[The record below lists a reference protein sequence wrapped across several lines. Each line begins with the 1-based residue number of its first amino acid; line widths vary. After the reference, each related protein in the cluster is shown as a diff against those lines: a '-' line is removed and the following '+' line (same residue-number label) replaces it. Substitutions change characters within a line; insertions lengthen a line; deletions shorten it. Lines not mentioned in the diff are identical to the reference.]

1 MSFFIIFALMLKE
14 ERHNIILE
22 ETSSNGSSSFQLLC
36 KKLAVS
42 EDTIRRDIRE
52 LDSRGLLKAVRGGA
66 VSVSRI
72 PHHYRERE
80 HTDIEQKKVIAKKA
94 LTLIKNKQ
102 VLFFDGGTSVLEL
115 AKILP
120 VDLNV
125 TIITNSFPVAN
136 ALEDHPLAEVIFL
149 GGRLNKMSFA
159 TFGHETL
166 KGISKFK
173 VDIYFFGICSISPD
187 SLSCKDLEDAELKLA
202 MMQHSVKTVGLCTFD
217 KLNSE
222 STYFITETKELDI
235 LITEKDDPSLHTKPF
250 TKLGIEIL

>member
-1 MSFFIIFALMLKE
+1 MLKE
-14 ERHNIILE
+14 DRHNIILE
-22 ETSSNGSSSFQLLC
+22 ETSTNGSSSFQLLC

-52 LDSRGLLKAVRGGA
+52 LDSRGLLRAVRGGA

-80 HTDIEQKKVIAKKA
+80 HTDIEQKKVIAQKA
-94 LTLIKNKQ
+94 LSLLKNKQ

-120 VDLNV
+120 LDLNV

-159 TFGHETL
+159 TFGNETL
-166 KGISKFK
+166 KGVSKFK
-173 VDIYFFGICSISPD
+173 VDIYFLGICSIST
-187 SLSCKDLEDAELKLA
+187 SRLSCKDLEDAELKLA
-202 MMQHSVKTVGLCTFD
+202 MMQHSVKTVGLCTWD
-217 KLNSE
+217 KVNSE
-222 STYFITETKELDI
+222 STYFITETKELDV
-235 LITEKDDPSLHTKPF
+235 LITEKDKSTPNSESF
-250 TKLGIEIL
+250 TALGIDVL